1 MADKSILIDQEQTG
15 LSGDELAN
23 ALIAEMKEDPETA
36 LKFCHYYIEHV
47 PEEVRVELLT
57 TLAKENPDIAFHA
70 IGKHDGNWIMEVP
83 WSQRDDVIMD
93 IAKDSSSDA
102 ILYAAQSLDHY
113 FLSNSET
120 SELVKEAVKDVSPET
135 ILLASETY
143 AKYLPKDEYTN
154 IIKEAVQNDPY
165 NALKNTDSFVQ
176 NLSKQEAKEIL
187 EGAVTQLD
195 QRIQVAPSI
204 SYNNKSLHQILGEE
218 RISGTKNDIN
228 NNLTVAFELNELHDE
243 PDDVRFASINDHSAS
258 QLLDVMVLGR
268 EEVYTSTFLGVFD
281 RFQEKM
287 AAEGKD
293 SVLDVANPK
302 YSTMAVSFLEI
313 ANSYNKLDEAM
324 AFIPKDQW
332 GSVLETVSSEI
343 ENGNTGIAISLADI
357 MNNTSDPAI
366 KAQIEQHIQN
376 SYDNAP
382 PGSIKD
388 TYAVTAAYY
397 NDLSGQDTIKIEN
410 PDHYKVAAVDSLSQ
424 DELVGTDGIHKQLL
438 VFTGDEDG
446 VSSFEYFQKRFEQSK
461 DYKVEDKGDYIKITS
476 LSGETPIEIYANHPD
491 ASPDT
496 ILQDISGKPDAT
508 IKDVE
513 FDSVIHR
520 GHSYNL
526 DNTLPYFS
534 ESNSL
539 VFLGSCGGYS
549 NVEKLMDIAP
559 DAQII
564 ATKQVG
570 TKFINDPMIFDI
582 NESIR
587 KGEPLVWED
596 KQKVLDGFG
605 DPRKESYVLP
615 DKNTPLIFAKKLKE
629 LEDER
634 NEQSTAPSV
643 QAPAQDMDANTPNGV
658 TAHDDLSSVL
668 PPDATLTV
676 QSNAPSGVALVSDV
690 VPAAQLSVIND
701 NGEVI
706 ELEQQQ
712 ELEQQRLFEQQ
723 QIVQQQEL
731 AQQQQ
736 LQQGQTM
743 EFKIPV

>member
-1 MADKSILIDQEQTG
+1 MAGKSILIDQEQTG

-23 ALIAEMKEDPETA
+23 ALIAEMKKDPETA

-57 TLAKENPDIAFHA
+57 TLAKENPDIAFEA
-70 IGKHDGNWIMEVP
+70 IGKHDGNWIMQVP

-102 ILYAAQSLDHY
+102 ILYKVGSLDRA
-113 FLSNSET
+113 FLSKSET
-120 SELVKEAVKDVSPET
+120 SELVKEAVKDASPEVV
-135 ILLASETY
+135 LMASETY
-143 AKYLPKDEYTN
+143 ARYLPKDEYTK

-165 NALKNTDSFVQ
+165 NALKHADVFVQ
-176 NLSKQEAKEIL
+176 NLSKQDAKEIL
-187 EGAVTQLD
+187 ESALVQLD
-195 QRIQVAPSI
+195 QRLQPAPRTFL
-204 SYNNKSLHQILGEE
+204 NHSLRTILDEE
-218 RISGTKNDIN
+218 RVDRTGSSIKE
-228 NNLTVAFELNELHDE
+228 NLSVARGLNILHDE
-243 PDDVRFASINDHSAS
+243 PDNVRFASINDYSAS

-268 EEVYTSTFLGVFD
+268 EEAYTSTFLGLFD

-287 AAEGKD
+287 VAEGKN
-293 SVLDVANPK
+293 SVLDVANPNF
-302 YSTMAVSFLEI
+302 SNSIALNFLEI

-324 AFIPKDQW
+324 VFIPKAQW

-382 PGSIKD
+382 AGPIKD

-410 PDHYKVAAVDSLSQ
+410 PDHYKIAAIDSLPQ
-424 DELVGTDGIHKQLL
+424 DKLVGTDGIHKQLL

-446 VSSFEYFQKRFEQSK
+446 VSSFEYFQKRFEQS
-461 DYKVEDKGDYIKITS
+461 DNYKIEDKGDYIKITS
-476 LSGETPIEIYANHPD
+476 LSGETPIEIYANHPN

-496 ILQDISGKPDAT
+496 ILQDISGNPDAT

-513 FDSVIHR
+513 FDSIIHR

-526 DNTLPYFS
+526 DNTMPYFS

-539 VFLGSCGGYS
+539 VFLGSCGGYG

-634 NEQSTAPSV
+634 NEQSAVPSV

-668 PPDATLTV
+668 PPDSTLTV

-723 QIVQQQEL
+723 EIVLQQEI

-736 LQQGQTM
+736 LQQNQAM